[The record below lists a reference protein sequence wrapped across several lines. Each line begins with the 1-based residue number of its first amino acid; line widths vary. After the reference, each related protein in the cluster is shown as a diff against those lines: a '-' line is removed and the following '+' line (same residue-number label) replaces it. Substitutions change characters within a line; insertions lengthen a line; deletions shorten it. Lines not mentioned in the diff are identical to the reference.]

1 MEETQVSAIKIYHNP
16 RCSKSRQTKAILDD
30 QGLDY
35 DVIEYLQQPPTA
47 AELKMIL
54 GMLGKKPV
62 EIIRS
67 GEKLFKELG
76 LSKKDER
83 PDDEWVQIMVD
94 NPLLIERPIVVKGG
108 KAAMGRP
115 PEDVLNIL

>member
-1 MEETQVSAIKIYHNP
+1 MEATQVSAIKIYHNP

>member
-76 LSKKDER
+76 LSKKDAR